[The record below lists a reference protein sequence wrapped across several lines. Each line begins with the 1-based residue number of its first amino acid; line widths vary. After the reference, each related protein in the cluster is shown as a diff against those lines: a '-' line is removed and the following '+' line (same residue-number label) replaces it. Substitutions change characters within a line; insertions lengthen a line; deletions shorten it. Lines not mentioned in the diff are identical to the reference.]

1 MATLASLAGGLP
13 YGFSLHYALQI
24 EGIQELLYE
33 GKTSTAGP
41 TGYTFTPG
49 LVVETSSPIGER
61 VDRKTG
67 IGQGYD
73 LEVKIL
79 RSSTT
84 AALFDRPTAITKLVA
99 NLTDTEASN
108 IRVSSTAG
116 FSAPGTVYI
125 GREAIDYLTIG
136 TFSGDP
142 AFKTLSRGEPNADWR
157 AYDVPASSA
166 VATWITDAPLY
177 WRGRKARLWVY
188 ALDPYG
194 GGLPTTFAEMAMG
207 WLGHL
212 SEDPEPHDEGWLLS
226 ARSYVR
232 RLTAEVG
239 TPLSGSA
246 AIKLVA
252 DPEVKVDKYW
262 RMHLEILYDHTGTP
276 GPPDIEADLAPFSAH
291 TDGQLVRLSQLR
303 RDIKTEWDSKISGAD
318 AYIGDLIWEP
328 GDDELVDGSGVM
340 RTWRATYMGAS
351 NVSGANAYGSVY
363 VKLRTSGGM
372 SSIWPTSSG
381 IPTGEATDYV
391 STATGDPTKVRV
403 PLRVSGSAELGAVE
417 FLLDQGSVADVPSAG
432 FVRIDFGGQK
442 VIYRY
447 DAVTTQGGI
456 VTVSLVAGSGPS
468 LDAFQAS
475 VLEGALGDDATVSII
490 HRDGGDWIDMMRRL
504 LFSSGRA
511 GDNHSTWDSLPLGQ
525 GYDLD
530 AVDASAFDDIFD
542 GAWTLLSGSIAVADN
557 VSFEGLF
564 GGMIALSG
572 RCISLYFD
580 GASGEIRPVRTT
592 VYDTAE
598 TVVTIDDADLVT
610 DGGGRSPVRHVQTVR
625 APNAVT
631 VKLLNSY
638 GDDGGQPI
646 YVNDVHSQRSRGT
659 DRWDI
664 EVVGTSRRDV
674 LAAVQSWALT
684 LFADGHQARIYEID
698 VPLSLDVHT
707 GDAVRLEMVHF
718 KFWDAATGSNGYTGT
733 ARVLGREVDLVTQH
747 QTLTVMTQGTYKA
760 IALSPSAP
768 VQSFTGTPGI
778 GDTIRIP
785 EEYLSLCNAYLASSD
800 PFELLVYRPGWDK
813 TTDGYTF
820 DAVALVGGLVEL
832 TVDSVI
838 GAPTLTTDFFLTLPA
853 TADTNAA
860 QDRHLHGDTTG
871 AVWR

>member
-177 WRGRKARLWVY
+177 WRGRIARLWVY

-194 GGLPTTFAEMAMG
+194 GGLPTTFAEMAMS
-207 WLGHL
+207 WNGHL
-212 SEDPEPHDEGWLLS
+212 ADDPEPYDEGWLLA
-226 ARSYVR
+226 ARNYVR
-232 RLTAEVG
+232 RLADPVG

-246 AIKLVA
+246 RINLIA
-252 DPEVKVDKYW
+252 DPEVAVDPSW
-262 RMHLEILYDHTGTP
+262 RLRIMIRHTSTAAFGN
-276 GPPDIEADLAPFSAH
+276 DLQADLAPFTSYTTGDKA
-291 TDGQLVRLSQLR
+291 RLSQVR
-303 RDIKTEWDSKISGAD
+303 ADIKTAWDGKISGLD
-318 AYIGDLIWEP
+318 AYVGDLVWSAE
-328 GDDELVDGSGVM
+328 DDEVASGGGVV
-340 RTWRATYMGAS
+340 RRWRAGYMGAS
-351 NVSGANAYGSVY
+351 GTAGLTVRVWMYRLSGSMPAISPVGGAMNLDAEDNPDITTVTGTPERVVTPMRVEGTAEVGSVEF
-363 VKLRTSGGM
+363 VLDEGL
-372 SSIWPTSSG
+372 PT
-381 IPTGEATDYV
+381 
-391 STATGDPTKVRV
+391 
-403 PLRVSGSAELGAVE
+403 
-417 FLLDQGSVADVPSAG
+417 DVPSAG
-432 FVRIDFGGQK
+432 FILFTIGGSK

-447 DAVTTQGGI
+447 DAVTTQGAV
-456 VTVSLVAGSGPS
+456 VTVSIVPRSGPS
-468 LDAFQAS
+468 FEAFESAAIESLFGTDAS
-475 VLEGALGDDATVSII
+475 VAIIYRDLGSWV
-490 HRDGGDWIDMMRRL
+490 DMMRRL

-511 GDNHSTWDSLPLGQ
+511 GDNHATWDSLPAGQ
-525 GYDLD
+525 GYDLH
-530 AVDASAFDDIFD
+530 AVDASEFDFILD
-542 GAWTLLSGSIAVADN
+542 GSWVLMIGSLALADD
-557 VSFEGLF
+557 VSFQDVF
-564 GGMIALSG
+564 GGLLALSG
-572 RCISLYFD
+572 RCIVPYGD
-580 GASGEIRPVRTT
+580 GSAVELRPVRTT
-592 VYDTAE
+592 VYDTAD

-638 GDDGGQPI
+638 GDEGGAPI

-659 DRWDI
+659 DRWEL
-664 EVVGTSRRDV
+664 EVIGADRRDV
-674 LAAVQSWALT
+674 LAAVTSWAHA

-707 GDAVRLEMVHF
+707 GDAVRLEMEHF

-747 QTLTVMTQGTYKA
+747 QTLTVMTQGAYRA

-768 VQSFTGTPGI
+768 IQSFTGTPGI
-778 GDTIRIP
+778 GDLIRIP

-820 DAVALVGGLVEL
+820 DAVALAGGLVEL
-832 TVDSVI
+832 TVASVI
-838 GAPTLTTDFFLTLPA
+838 GSPTLTTDFFLTLPA
-853 TADTNAA
+853 SADTNAA
-860 QDRHLHGDTTG
+860 QDLHLHADTTG